1 MKLRCIKSMVTH
13 WGVFFEEGKEYDV
26 SEIIEH
32 PVVVLTDY
40 KRYWDLNQE
49 LLTSYHKYKESK
61 RNGLPFGPGVIDDE
75 EFSKF
80 QKSLSAEQKLHEIKI
95 SLPHAVI
102 RSDWGIS
109 VYKFLI
115 SSDEELFELG
125 VDKKEDGSVAIGPY
139 TVYRIDEYFDFK
151 SERRD
156 TKLKELGI

>member
-1 MKLRCIKSMVTH
+1 MKLRCIKTYVMH
-13 WGVFFEEGKEYDV
+13 WGLAFEEGKEYDV

-40 KRYWDLNQE
+40 KRYWNLNQE
-49 LLTSYHKYKESK
+49 LLTSFQNHQKSK
-61 RNGLPFGPGVIDDE
+61 REGIEVDEE
-75 EFSKF
+75 EFSNLQNKN
-80 QKSLSAEQKLHEIKI
+80 SAEQRLCQTMI

-102 RSDWGIS
+102 RSDDRGSIWR
-109 VYKFLI
+109 FLL
-115 SSDEELFELG
+115 STDEELFQLG
-125 VDKKEDGSVAIGPY
+125 VDKKLNGDVAIGPL

>member
-1 MKLRCIKSMVTH
+1 MKLRCIKTYGMH
-13 WGVFFEEGKEYDV
+13 WGLAFEEGKEYDV

-49 LLTSYHKYKESK
+49 LLTTFQNYQKSK
-61 RNGLPFGPGVIDDE
+61 REGIEVDEE
-75 EFSKF
+75 EFSKS
-80 QKSLSAEQKLHEIKI
+80 QKRNSDEQKLCETKI

-102 RSDWGIS
+102 RSDDRGSTWR
-109 VYKFLI
+109 FLL
-115 SSDEELFELG
+115 STDEELFQLG
-125 VDKKEDGSVAIGPY
+125 VDKKLNGDVAIGPF

-156 TKLKELGI
+156 IKLKELGI